1 MKYGIINVVISY
13 LQNANFGIQFSF
25 YLFSF
30 LIPAETEVMVFQLC
44 LMCGG
49 T

>member
-1 MKYGIINVVISY
+1 MKYGIINVLIRS
-13 LQNANFGIQFSF
+13 LPNANFGIQFSF

-30 LIPAETEVMVFQLC
+30 LIPAETEAMVFQLC

-49 T
+49 K

>member
-1 MKYGIINVVISY
+1 MKYGIINVVIRS
-13 LQNANFGIQFSF
+13 LQNANFGIQFCF

-30 LIPAETEVMVFQLC
+30 LIPAETEVMVFQLR